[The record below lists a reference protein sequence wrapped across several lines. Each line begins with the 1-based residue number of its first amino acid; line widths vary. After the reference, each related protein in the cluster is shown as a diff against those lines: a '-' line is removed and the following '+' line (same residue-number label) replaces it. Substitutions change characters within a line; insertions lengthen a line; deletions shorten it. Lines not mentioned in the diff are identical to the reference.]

1 MAQVGESARES
12 DMDVNPVREKK
23 LTNVRSAGND
33 EKVRLPASRN
43 TSSVWLLFVLRVI
56 GSFTRTYRAQ
66 QGALMSV

>member
-43 TSSVWLLFVLRVI
+43 TSP
-56 GSFTRTYRAQ
+56 
-66 QGALMSV
+66 